1 LEALFAVLDVIHSSG
16 ILHGDIRKDNIMVPK
31 GGQSGVRFIDF
42 GFARAIVDSLVLSW
56 ILKTARGSKHSCRK
70 SLTSVILSRLDVQA
84 VYPTMNIPPTKVM
97 ITLARFIPKFDMKLH
112 RTLLSSWYQG
122 V

>member
-42 GFARAIVDSLVLSW
+42 GFAHAIVDSEDCKKEQAQLQE
-56 ILKTARGSKHSCRK
+56 IIDKCF
-70 SLTSVILSRLDVQA
+70 LSRLDVQA
-84 VYPTMNIPPTKVM
+84 VCPRMN
-97 ITLARFIPKFDMKLH
+97 F
-112 RTLLSSWYQG
+112 SN
-122 V
+122 